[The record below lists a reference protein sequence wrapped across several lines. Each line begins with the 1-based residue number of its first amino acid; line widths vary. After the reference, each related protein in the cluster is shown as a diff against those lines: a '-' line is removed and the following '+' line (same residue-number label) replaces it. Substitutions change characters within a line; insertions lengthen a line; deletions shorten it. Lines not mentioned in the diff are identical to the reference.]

1 MKICLVSAGYP
12 PDDFGGIGTYT
23 ANLAESLVERGHAV
37 YVLTDPREG
46 RAAVETRNGVVI
58 KRVTL
63 TQLPKVEDYLPGIA
77 SSVSLARKIRELDRE
92 VGLDV
97 IEFPNWEGPGL
108 AYLKMPRRK
117 PVVVRAHTP
126 FFETLS
132 IDKAGQPVRFPD
144 RVVCWQEKTACLGAD
159 MLVASTRF
167 HANMIE
173 QEYGMRSG
181 TIRILPLGIDISA
194 FDGKKRERGTEP
206 FRILYVSRL
215 EKRKGT
221 QALLDAI
228 PKVLATHPDTEFV
241 LVGSDR
247 KHAEGGKTHAEYFRA
262 KHPELN
268 DKVKF
273 LGIVPAD
280 DLTSWY
286 RNSDLFV
293 VPSLYESFG
302 LIYLEAM
309 AAGLALV
316 GGRGGGIPEVV
327 ADGETGFLVDA
338 NDGDVLLMR
347 INELITNATL
357 RAEMGVAGR
366 ARVEQKFS
374 RQIMAQNTEQAYTE
388 AIEKHRRSR

>member
-12 PDDFGGIGTYT
+12 PDDWGGIGTYT
-23 ANLAESLVERGHAV
+23 ANLAESLVERGHSV

-46 RAAVETRNGVVI
+46 RPKVETRNGVTLE
-58 KRVTL
+58 RVSRTH
-63 TQLPKVEDYLPGIA
+63 LPVVEGYVPGLA
-77 SSVSLARKIRELDRE
+77 SSVVLAQKIRELDRQ

-97 IEFPNWEGPGL
+97 IEFPNWEAPGF
-108 AYLKMPRRK
+108 AYLKLPRRK
-117 PVVVRAHTP
+117 AVVVRAHTP

-132 IDKAGQPVRFPD
+132 IDKAGQHVRFPD
-144 RVVCWQEKTACLGAD
+144 RVVCWQEKSACLGAD

-173 QEYGMRSG
+173 QEYGMQSG
-181 TIRILPLGIDISA
+181 RIRILPLGINISA
-194 FDGKKRERGTEP
+194 FDGKKRQRGTEP
-206 FRILYVSRL
+206 FRVLYVSRL

-228 PKVLATHPDTEFV
+228 PKVLASHPDTEFV

-247 KHAEGGKTHAEYFRA
+247 KHAEGGKTHAEYFRS

-273 LGIVPAD
+273 LGIVPGEE
-280 DLTSWY
+280 LTGWY

-338 NDGDVLLMR
+338 SEGDVLVRR
-347 INELITNATL
+347 INELIGDEAL
-357 RAEMGVAGR
+357 RARMGEAGR
-366 ARVEQKFS
+366 VRVEQRFS
-374 RQIMAQNTEQAYTE
+374 RQIMAQNTEQAYAE
-388 AIEKHRRSR
+388 AIEKCRRSR